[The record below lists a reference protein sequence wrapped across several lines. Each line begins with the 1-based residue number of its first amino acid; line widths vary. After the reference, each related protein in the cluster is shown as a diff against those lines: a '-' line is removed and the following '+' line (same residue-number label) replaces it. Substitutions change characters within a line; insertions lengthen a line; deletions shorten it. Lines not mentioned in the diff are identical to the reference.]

1 MKINT
6 LLLIITIG
14 LTASSCFDA
23 PNYPDQPRIEFNYV
37 QFKSGGLTDADS
49 LIVSVHFEDG
59 DGDLGLGPND
69 TQYPYSSKI
78 YFNKS
83 GAIFNP
89 QVDLLPEDLATY
101 SDAQVLDLPPYSGD
115 FICLNYDINPTLKR
129 LDGVEVQIEDT
140 VYREFNIRNNNFIL
154 QIQIKEN
161 GEFRNYNERTE
172 LDCSTTFSG
181 RFPILSD
188 DLSKPSPLEGSIR
201 FAVTDFGIEDL
212 FQRETLRLQVYIYD
226 REGNP
231 SNVVESPEF
240 TLQDIRVN

>member
-23 PNYPDQPRIEFNYV
+23 PNYPDQPHIDFNYV
-37 QFKSGGLTDADS
+37 QFKLGNFPDADS
-49 LIVSVHFEDG
+49 LIVSVDFEDG
-59 DGDLGLGPND
+59 DGDVGLGPEESN
-69 TQYPYSSKI
+69 YPFSNKI

-83 GAIFNP
+83 GQRFDP
-89 QVDLLPEDLATY
+89 QFDVLPDELATF
-101 SDAQVLDLPPYSGD
+101 SDADDLGLPPYSGD
-115 FICLNYDINPTLKR
+115 FICLNYDINPTLR
-129 LDGVEVQIEDT
+129 RIDGVEVQVNDT
-140 VYREFNIRNNNFIL
+140 VYYEFNQRYNNFIIQL
-154 QIQIKEN
+154 QIKEN
-161 GEFRNYNERTE
+161 GEFRDYNERTE
-172 LDCSTTFSG
+172 LECSTTFSG

-201 FAVTDFGIEDL
+201 YAIAEIAFNDK
-212 FQRETLRLQVYIYD
+212 FQSETLRLRVFIYD